1 VVAML
6 MRSRSS
12 LASARAAKHPDLVM
26 PMARGIHLLL
36 DDSELASVL
45 RHELREREDLVEAA
59 ITDAAAVITDHEE
72 LDFANVGRERFL
84 TIGAGRQGRNELD
97 SLDPALILSAAAVVA
112 AGYVLNRA
120 DLPGLAKPSGTIHLS
135 QRELQVATLLVDG
148 ASNKLIAR
156 ALDISVH
163 TAKFHV
169 TAVLEKLRARNR
181 ADAVSIILRE
191 GLVAL

>member
-1 VVAML
+1 MVAML
-6 MRSRSS
+6 TSSRSS
-12 LASARAAKHPDLVM
+12 LASARAAERPDLVM
-26 PMARGIHLLL
+26 PIARGIHLLL
-36 DDSELASVL
+36 DDTELATVL
-45 RHELREREDLVEAA
+45 RLELLEREDLFETT
-59 ITDAAAVITDHEE
+59 INDAAAVITDHEKS
-72 LDFANVGRERFL
+72 DFANVLRERLL
-84 TIGAGRQGRNELD
+84 TIGAGRHGRNELD
-97 SLDPALILSAAAVVA
+97 SLNPALILSAAAVIT

-120 DLPGLAKPSGTIHLS
+120 DSASAAKPSGTIHLS

-169 TAVLEKLRARNR
+169 TAVLEKLGARNR
-181 ADAVSIILRE
+181 ADAVSIVLRE